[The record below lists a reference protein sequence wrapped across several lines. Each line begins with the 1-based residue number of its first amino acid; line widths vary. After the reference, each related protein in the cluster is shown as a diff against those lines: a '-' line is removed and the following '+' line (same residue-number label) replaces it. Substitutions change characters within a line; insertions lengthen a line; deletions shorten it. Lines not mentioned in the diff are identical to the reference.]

1 MPDEA
6 LTPARLFNVEGLTA
20 VVTGGASGIGI
31 AYAEAMADN
40 GAQVVLL
47 DRDRDALD
55 RAGAQLS
62 ARGAR
67 VDTQA
72 VDVTDHAAL
81 DRALAD
87 TALRSGRLDVV
98 FANAGITAGPGFLTV
113 DGKRDAAGAIEN
125 IPFDLWQRVIATNLS
140 AVFATLRAAVPHMK
154 RQNGGCLIA
163 TTSVAGL
170 RPSAVVGT
178 PYMIAKAACAHLV
191 RQAALELARFGI
203 RVNAIAPGPF
213 LTPITSPGLR
223 AIWERALPVRRVAT
237 TDEIQGLA
245 LFLASP
251 ASAFVTGQQFL
262 VDGGALLGRA
272 D

>member
-1 MPDEA
+1 M
-6 LTPARLFNVEGLTA
+6 
-20 VVTGGASGIGI
+20 GIGI

-113 DGKRDAAGAIEN
+113 DGKRDPAGAIEN

-140 AVFATLRAAVPHMK
+140 AVFATLPRRALPLK

-191 RQAALELARFGI
+191 RQAALE
-203 RVNAIAPGPF
+203 
-213 LTPITSPGLR
+213 S
-223 AIWERALPVRRVAT
+223 RRS
-237 TDEIQGLA
+237 
-245 LFLASP
+245 AS
-251 ASAFVTGQQFL
+251 G
-262 VDGGALLGRA
+262 
-272 D
+272 